1 MHRAPVIY
9 RRRFFR
15 RRSRRFSWE
24 NRSRSACL
32 LFRANIPQGV
42 SLLRTES
49 GSVARVTGG
58 GRNVVSSVMHEVPP
72 AGVPSAGSD
81 RPFRV
86 RVRGEDV
93 LRDRVRVG
101 ANRPGPDAADVRRSG
116 RRDCGGV
123 PFRGATKGLG
133 RYFFVPRNVFFR
145 FFAEIRVRFPV
156 RVRPLHRFDRM
167 SNP

>member
-58 GRNVVSSVMHEVPP
+58 GRNVVSSVKHEVPP
-72 AGVPSAGSD
+72 AGVPSSGSD

-86 RVRGEDV
+86 HVRGG
-93 LRDRVRVG
+93 R
-101 ANRPGPDAADVRRSG
+101 RPARSG
-116 RRDCGGV
+116 AGRGEPSGAGCRGCAPVRTTGLRR
-123 PFRGATKGLG
+123 RA
-133 RYFFVPRNVFFR
+133 VPRGDEGARTVFFCAAER
-145 FFAEIRVRFPV
+145 FFSFFCRNSCPFSGSGKAFA
-156 RVRPLHRFDRM
+156 
-167 SNP
+167 